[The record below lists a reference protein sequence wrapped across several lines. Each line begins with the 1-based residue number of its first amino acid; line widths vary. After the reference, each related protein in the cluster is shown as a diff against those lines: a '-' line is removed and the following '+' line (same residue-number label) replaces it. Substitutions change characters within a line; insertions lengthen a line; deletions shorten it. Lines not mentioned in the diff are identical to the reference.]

1 MVQEMSDLEMHQDMG
16 SVKAQLEVL
25 NREMKE
31 LKTDVRQ
38 IRDDFS
44 QVKGGWRTLIGVA
57 AILGAGVSWIA
68 NHLFQR

>member
-1 MVQEMSDLEMHQDMG
+1 MVPAMSDLNQDMG
-16 SVKAQLEVL
+16 SVKAQLEFL

-31 LKTDVRQ
+31 LKKDVRC

-57 AILGAGVSWIA
+57 AILGAGVSWTA
-68 NHLFQR
+68 NHFFQR

>member
-1 MVQEMSDLEMHQDMG
+1 MSDLEMHQDMG

-57 AILGAGVSWIA
+57 AILGAAVSWVA
-68 NHLFQR
+68 NHFFQR

>member
-1 MVQEMSDLEMHQDMG
+1 MVQEMSDLNQDMG
-16 SVKAQLEVL
+16 SVKAQLEFL

-31 LKTDVRQ
+31 LKSDVRH

-57 AILGAGVSWIA
+57 AILGAGVSWLG
-68 NHLFQR
+68 NHFFQR

>member
-1 MVQEMSDLEMHQDMG
+1 MSDLNQDMG
-16 SVKAQLEVL
+16 SVKAQLEFL

-31 LKTDVRQ
+31 LKNDVRC

-57 AILGAGVSWIA
+57 AILGAGVSWVA